1 MFFTSPISN
10 SEDSDNGDIRRAG
23 TSFLQSRS
31 LPISKSATSDSSIM
45 SGSNTVEICEAG
57 TSFLEGGSGP
67 FSKSTPSDSS
77 SSESDVADI
86 RKAGAFFLQ
95 GGSHLFSKS
104 SPSDCSSSSGSDLA
118 DDREAVRSAAASF
131 FGDGSQGINELPN
144 GDDYSSISSS
154 SSTVDDDGANV
165 HAAAESFFANA
176 DVIETL
182 YPGLDTDNYDEAIA
196 AAAQDFINA
205 SDIV

>member
-1 MFFTSPISN
+1 MLLKSGGTALFSTSPISN
-10 SEDSDNGDIRRAG
+10 GEDSDNGDIRRAG

-45 SGSNTVEICEAG
+45 SVSNTLEIREAG

-86 RKAGAFFLQ
+86 REAGASFFQ
-95 GGSHLFSKS
+95 GGSRLFYKS

-118 DDREAVRSAAASF
+118 DDREAVRSAAAPF
-131 FGDGSQGINELPN
+131 FRDGSQGINELPY
-144 GDDYSSISSS
+144 GEDYSSISSS
-154 SSTVDDDGANV
+154 SSTVDDDGTNV
-165 HAAAESFFANA
+165 HAAAECFNKYSKGM
-176 DVIETL
+176 
-182 YPGLDTDNYDEAIA
+182 P
-196 AAAQDFINA
+196 
-205 SDIV
+205 S

>member
-1 MFFTSPISN
+1 MFSTSPISN
-10 SEDSDNGDIRRAG
+10 GEDSHNGDIRRAG

-45 SGSNTVEICEAG
+45 SVSNTLEIREAG

-86 RKAGAFFLQ
+86 REAGASFFQ
-95 GGSHLFSKS
+95 GGSRLFYKS

-118 DDREAVRSAAASF
+118 DDCEAV
-131 FGDGSQGINELPN
+131 
-144 GDDYSSISSS
+144 
-154 SSTVDDDGANV
+154 
-165 HAAAESFFANA
+165 
-176 DVIETL
+176 
-182 YPGLDTDNYDEAIA
+182 DE
-196 AAAQDFINA
+196 QPW
-205 SDIV
+205 SLRPEKR